1 MAPRMMTS
9 GSTSARGAARPVAM
23 SYLRASAPWLDR
35 RVIRAR
41 ESVASS
47 RTKKCTLMH
56 HPFQSRTSSVCG
68 APTATAMATVKLTCA
83 MLHAATI
90 VPRGFA
96 RADVARGPLFTHVWC
111 QGWVREDDGATCAVR
126 DGTGDVRVERRAR
139 CASALREG
147 AYVVVRG
154 TLASDGDG
162 RRVVREADVVHVEDA
177 SVARARADA
186 WMVEVDEVWE
196 DVFAVGL
203 GCD

>member
-9 GSTSARGAARPVAM
+9 GSTLARGAARPVAM

-41 ESVASS
+41 KSVA
-47 RTKKCTLMH
+47 KKKSAL
-56 HPFQSRTSSVCG
+56 FNASLSG
-68 APTATAMATVKLTCA
+68 AATAMATVKLTCA
-83 MLHAATI
+83 MVHATTI
-90 VPRGFA
+90 LPHGFA
-96 RADVARGPLFTHVWC
+96 RADVARGPVFTHVWC

-126 DGTGDVRVERRAR
+126 DGSGDVRVERRAR
-139 CASALREG
+139 ASSALREG

-154 TLASDGDG
+154 ALASDGDG
-162 RRVVREADVVHVEDA
+162 TRVVREADVVPVEDA

-186 WMVEVDEVWE
+186 WMVEVQEVWE

>member
-1 MAPRMMTS
+1 MCDA
-9 GSTSARGAARPVAM
+9 
-23 SYLRASAPWLDR
+23 
-35 RVIRAR
+35 
-41 ESVASS
+41 
-47 RTKKCTLMH
+47 
-56 HPFQSRTSSVCG
+56 
-68 APTATAMATVKLTCA
+68 ATAMATVKLTCA

-90 VPRGFA
+90 ARGGFA
-96 RADVARGPLFTHVWC
+96 RADVARGPVFTHVWC